1 MASIKERN
9 GKYCVIYSYV
19 DAEGKRKQ
27 KWETYAN
34 KADAKRR
41 KKEVEYKSDLGTIVI
56 PKCTTMRD
64 LLKEYVDLYGKDK
77 WAVSTHSTN
86 IGVINNYILPFIGD
100 TKLTDI
106 STRYLEIYYQKLLK
120 TPAVGSPGPKK
131 SESVF
136 VSASTIQDVHKLL
149 RNCFA
154 QAVKWEMIEKNPAT
168 NATVPKHKSKKREIW
183 TAETLMR
190 ATELCED
197 EMLKLAMNLAFSGS
211 LRIGELAALTWDCVD
226 ISPEAIEEGRPYI
239 YINKE
244 YQRVSKESMKQL
256 DGKDILL
263 VFPSEG
269 TLSKTVRVLKTPKT
283 ESSVRRIYIPKSVA
297 GMLRRMKAEQDELK
311 EILGPEYHDY
321 SIVLATPYGMPV
333 GDAVIRKKFREFIKE
348 HDLPEVVFHSLRH
361 TSVTY
366 KLKLNGGDIKAV
378 QGDSG
383 HSQVSM
389 VTDVY
394 SHIID
399 EDRRRN
405 AELIENAFYGKQNL
419 NPQIHE
425 ASGKK
430 SLEIPDGIDPEVLAK
445 VLSNPEMLA
454 LLSSL
459 AKSMQK

>member
-197 EMLKLAMNLAFSGS
+197 EMLRLAMNLAFSGS

-297 GMLRRMKAEQDELK
+297 GMLQHMKTEQDELK
-311 EILGPEYHDY
+311 EILGQEYHDY
-321 SIVLATPYGMPV
+321 SLVLATPYGMPV

-348 HDLPEVVFHSLRH
+348 QDLPEVVFHSLRH

-419 NPQIHE
+419 NPLCVRIVVSE
-425 ASGKK
+425 A
-430 SLEIPDGIDPEVLAK
+430 E
-445 VLSNPEMLA
+445 
-454 LLSSL
+454 
-459 AKSMQK
+459 

>member
-190 ATELCED
+190 ATEL
-197 EMLKLAMNLAFSGS
+197 K
-211 LRIGELAALTWDCVD
+211 
-226 ISPEAIEEGRPYI
+226 P
-239 YINKE
+239 
-244 YQRVSKESMKQL
+244 
-256 DGKDILL
+256 
-263 VFPSEG
+263 
-269 TLSKTVRVLKTPKT
+269 
-283 ESSVRRIYIPKSVA
+283 
-297 GMLRRMKAEQDELK
+297 
-311 EILGPEYHDY
+311 
-321 SIVLATPYGMPV
+321 
-333 GDAVIRKKFREFIKE
+333 
-348 HDLPEVVFHSLRH
+348 
-361 TSVTY
+361 
-366 KLKLNGGDIKAV
+366 
-378 QGDSG
+378 
-383 HSQVSM
+383 
-389 VTDVY
+389 
-394 SHIID
+394 
-399 EDRRRN
+399 
-405 AELIENAFYGKQNL
+405 
-419 NPQIHE
+419 
-425 ASGKK
+425 
-430 SLEIPDGIDPEVLAK
+430 
-445 VLSNPEMLA
+445 
-454 LLSSL
+454 
-459 AKSMQK
+459 

>member
-56 PKCTTMRD
+56 PRCTTMRD

-197 EMLKLAMNLAFSGS
+197 EMLRLAMNLAFSGS

-297 GMLRRMKAEQDELK
+297 GMLQHMKTEQDELK
-311 EILGPEYHDY
+311 EILGQEYHDY
-321 SIVLATPYGMPV
+321 SLVLATPYGMPV
-333 GDAVIRKKFREFIKE
+333 GDAVIRKKFREFITIK
-348 HDLPEVVFHSLRH
+348 SNNR
-361 TSVTY
+361 
-366 KLKLNGGDIKAV
+366 DII
-378 QGDSG
+378 S
-383 HSQVSM
+383 
-389 VTDVY
+389 
-394 SHIID
+394 
-399 EDRRRN
+399 
-405 AELIENAFYGKQNL
+405 F
-419 NPQIHE
+419 
-425 ASGKK
+425 
-430 SLEIPDGIDPEVLAK
+430 
-445 VLSNPEMLA
+445 
-454 LLSSL
+454 
-459 AKSMQK
+459 